1 MTRTH
6 LGPIRV
12 EEAQNNVMFLI
23 MTDIMTGEHSDIFFY
38 VWTKSCRTG
47 KSILYITKTPS
58 LQVVLAKQLVLET
71 CPFGL
76 LDYVARALL

>member
-23 MTDIMTGEHSDIFFY
+23 MTDIMTGEHSDVFFTY
-38 VWTKSCRTG
+38 GPKAAG
-47 KSILYITKTPS
+47 
-58 LQVVLAKQLVLET
+58 LVKVF
-71 CPFGL
+71 CI
-76 LDYVARALL
+76 